1 MGKRMKN
8 KLNESTTLSGTIN
21 LYHFTKTDMGNET
34 ILDPKET
41 TSRRSTYSGN
51 EYKLSNF
58 PRVFYY
64 TDLSKVEHQIK
75 SSSRE
80 LYTTSVDGSKILYIQ
95 AALEEYKKDKEQLQ
109 KTDKKAYNVVHAL
122 LGGGY
127 TDWDAMFK
135 AASQNYLGVF
145 YDKGG
150 LPIVNIFTP
159 LKVKKYVNV

>member
-1 MGKRMKN
+1 
-8 KLNESTTLSGTIN
+8 
-21 LYHFTKTDMGNET
+21 
-34 ILDPKET
+34 
-41 TSRRSTYSGN
+41 
-51 EYKLSNF
+51 
-58 PRVFYY
+58 
-64 TDLSKVEHQIK
+64 
-75 SSSRE
+75 
-80 LYTTSVDGSKILYIQ
+80 LYIQ